1 MFTLRKRYAQPATAS
16 RTVIKR
22 GYWVLRTLDP
32 RNPDGP
38 AMDPETGS
46 HFSSI
51 QDVIPAGWEEAV
63 RDEYIPGAERARG
76 YKSHVS
82 IFPHEVVIVDPRRF
96 GVALAERVNAGP
108 TYVSAKTCVPTWI
121 FPLER

>member
-1 MFTLRKRYAQPATAS
+1 MFTIRKHYAQPSSAS
-16 RTVIKR
+16 RSVIKR
-22 GYWVLRTLDP
+22 GYCVLRTLDP

-38 AMDPETGS
+38 AMDPETGA

-51 QDVIPAGWEEAV
+51 QDATPAGWEEAF

-96 GVALAERVNAGP
+96 GVALAERTRAEAS
-108 TYVSAKTCVPTWI
+108 YVSAKTCVPSWI
-121 FPLER
+121 IPLG